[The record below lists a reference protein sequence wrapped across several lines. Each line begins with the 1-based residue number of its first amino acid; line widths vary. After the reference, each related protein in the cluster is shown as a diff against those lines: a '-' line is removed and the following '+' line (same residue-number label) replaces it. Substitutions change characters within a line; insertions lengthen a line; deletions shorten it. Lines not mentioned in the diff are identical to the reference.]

1 MQLFGLN
8 PTPASSR
15 YFEQVF
21 AMSLYFQNTQLQLYR
36 VYVAQLLRGYNRKD
50 FQINSTLVTPTL
62 APCSTSKMEG
72 PSSADD
78 KQVELYCS
86 RLAREPLA

>member
-21 AMSLYFQNTQLQLYR
+21 AIALYFQDTQFQLYSIS
-36 VYVAQLLRGYNRKD
+36 YSA
-50 FQINSTLVTPTL
+50 
-62 APCSTSKMEG
+62 TSKNTI
-72 PSSADD
+72 
-78 KQVELYCS
+78 VRIF
-86 RLAREPLA
+86 RLIVP